1 MAAIACDLDRTL
13 IGQDGVLGERTRIA
27 IAAARAAGIAVFI
40 VTGRMFASARPY
52 ALEAGLDG
60 PVVCYQGALVADARS
75 GETLHHAPIP
85 VGLAREAIES
95 IIAEGYSPN
104 VYIDDVMY
112 VSEHTDYTR
121 RYSTFQHIPVEAVGD
136 LVAFLEQAPTKLVLV
151 ADPEELGPVEVKLR
165 AHFADRMFVAR
176 SLPHFLEFAAHGV
189 TKGSGLTF
197 VTDHVGVA
205 LAETVAF
212 GDGENDVELLETAAF
227 GIAVGDAHPRLGP
240 VSDWT
245 CAGPEVEGVATVI
258 EALLAAGAGPGQAIP
273 SN

>member
-13 IGQDGVLGERTRIA
+13 IGNDGVLGERTRAA

-60 PVVCYQGALVADARS
+60 PVVCYQGALIADAHS

-85 VGLAREAIES
+85 IQLAREAIEA

-104 VYIDDVMY
+104 LYIDDVMY
-112 VSEHTDYTR
+112 VSEHTEYTN
-121 RYSTFQHIPVEAVGD
+121 RYSKFQHIRVEAVGD
-136 LVAFLEQAPTKLVLV
+136 LIAFLEQKPTKLVVV
-151 ADPEELGPVEVKLR
+151 ADPDELHPVEARLR
-165 AHFADRMFVAR
+165 ARFEGRMFVAR
-176 SLPHFLEFAAHGV
+176 SLPHFLEFAADGV

-197 VTDHVGVA
+197 VTDHAGVA

-227 GIAVGDAHPRLGP
+227 GIAVGDAHPRLDT
-240 VSDWT
+240 VSDWA

-258 EALLAAGAGPGQAIP
+258 EALLEAGLGPNSSEP
-273 SN
+273 NN